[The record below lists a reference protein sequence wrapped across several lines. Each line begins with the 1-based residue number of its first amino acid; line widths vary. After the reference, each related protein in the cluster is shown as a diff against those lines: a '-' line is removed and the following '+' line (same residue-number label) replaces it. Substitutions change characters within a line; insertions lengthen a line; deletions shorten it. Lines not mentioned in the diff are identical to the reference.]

1 MPNNQPLPAPTSAAS
16 PPLGAAA
23 GAERGAAAG
32 RRCRERIGRADQ
44 GRWTPAPARPDPVN
58 ALLAANAG
66 RLAELLP
73 LKWGR
78 MAASPFAFFRG
89 AAPLMAA
96 DLAGWPTTGLLVQ
109 LCGDAHVRNLG
120 AYAAPDGHL
129 VFDLND
135 FDETIVGP
143 WEWDLKRL
151 ATSFV
156 LANREA
162 GGRDDKEGAAAVRQ
176 LVASYRAA
184 LGRFAGMR
192 ALELVS
198 YEVRRHS
205 KSGPVRAILQK
216 AERATAART
225 LQKLTEPPP
234 GTGGNGLPRFHDQP
248 PLLRHVP
255 DEEAA
260 KVLAALGP
268 YRETL
273 GADRRQVLALYRPAD
288 VAFKVVGTGS
298 VGTRDYVVLLFGR
311 GADDPLFLQVK
322 EELPS
327 CWAPHLPAGAAPGYA
342 NQGQRVAE
350 GQHRLQTVTDAFVG
364 WTKLDGA
371 DYLVRQ
377 LADHKAAV
385 DPAELK
391 GDALTEYALVCGEVL
406 AKAHARTGDA
416 AALAA
421 YCGRSSDRLDRALA
435 EFALAYAGQTTRDH
449 AALVAAV
456 RAGKVPATSG
466 V

>member
-1 MPNNQPLPAPTSAAS
+1 MAADPTIAQTPARVPTLAA
-16 PPLGAAA
+16 PQVVPTLAD
-23 GAERGAAAG
+23 RAAAG
-32 RRCRERIGRADQ
+32 RQCRETVPRASH
-44 GRWTPAPARPDPVN
+44 GNWAPPPDRPDPVP

-66 RLAELLP
+66 RVAELLP
-73 LKWGR
+73 VKWDR

-96 DLAGWPTTGLLVQ
+96 DLSHLPTTGLRVQ
-109 LCGDAHVRNLG
+109 ICGDAHVRNLG

-151 ATSFV
+151 AVSFV
-156 LANREA
+156 LANRDA
-162 GGRDDKEGAAAVRQ
+162 GGRDKDGLAAVHQ
-176 LVASYRAA
+176 LAESYRES

-205 KSGPVRAILQK
+205 KSGPVRAVLQK
-216 AERATAART
+216 AERATPARA
-225 LQKLTEPPP
+225 LQKLTAPAPD
-234 GTGGNGLPRFHDQP
+234 GTLRFHDQP
-248 PLLRHVP
+248 PLLKHVS
-255 DEEAA
+255 DEDAA
-260 KVLAALGP
+260 KVVAALQP
-268 YRETL
+268 YRDTL
-273 GADRRQVLALYRPAD
+273 GADHRQVLDAYRPVD

-298 VGTRDYVVLLFGR
+298 IGTRDYVVLLFGR
-311 GADDPLFLQVK
+311 GPDDPLFLQVK

-327 CWAPHLPAGAAPGYA
+327 CWTPHLPEAPSYL

-364 WTKLDGA
+364 WTAIDGA
-371 DYLVRQ
+371 GYLVRQ

-421 YCGRSSDRLDRALA
+421 YCGRGERLDLA
-435 EFALAYAGQTTRDH
+435 IGTFAFAYAEQTVQDH
-449 AALVAAV
+449 AAFVEAV
-456 RAGKVPATSG
+456 KDGRLKTEPG